1 MKVKIVREMGA
12 KLPAYA
18 HNGDAGMDLYSNVED
33 FVLKPME
40 RKMISTGLKMEI
52 PRGFA
57 GLIWDK
63 SGLAM
68 KSGLKVMGGVIDS
81 NYRGDVCVVLIN
93 LGSEDIKIERNTKI
107 AQVLIQR
114 IGSADVI
121 ETTVLS
127 NTARN
132 EDGFGSTGLE

>member
-1 MKVKIVREMGA
+1 MKVKIVREVGA
-12 KLPAYA
+12 RLPACA

-33 FVLKPME
+33 FVLKPMK
-40 RKMISTGLKMEI
+40 RKIISTGFKMEI

-93 LGSEDIKIERNTKI
+93 LGSEDIEIERNTKI
-107 AQVLIQR
+107 AQILIQR
-114 IGSADVI
+114 IESADVI

-127 NTARN
+127 NTVRN
-132 EDGFGSTGLE
+132 EEGFGSTGLE